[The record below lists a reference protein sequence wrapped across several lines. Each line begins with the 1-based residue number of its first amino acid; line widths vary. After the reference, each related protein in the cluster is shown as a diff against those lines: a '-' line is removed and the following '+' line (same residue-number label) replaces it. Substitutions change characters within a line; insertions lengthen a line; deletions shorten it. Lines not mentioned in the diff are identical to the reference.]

1 MVKTS
6 FLLTIFSIFQHFA
19 TPEEARYAMQSL
31 SGRMFKGKRLKV
43 ELSTTPVK
51 RTSTNGGSDVS
62 GSCAAIDFI
71 ILLLLSY
78 INIIIVIIIIIKSM
92 GAAFYNKEPWQLE
105 ARDAAVIS

>member
-1 MVKTS
+1 
-6 FLLTIFSIFQHFA
+6 
-19 TPEEARYAMQSL
+19 MQSL

-71 ILLLLSY
+71 ILQLLSY
-78 INIIIVIIIIIKSM
+78 NNIIIVIIIM
-92 GAAFYNKEPWQLE
+92 GAAFYNKEPWELE